1 VLCDCSQTGARPLKK
16 GKGFPE
22 MWHERIGSL
31 LPNRWKFQWR
41 YWRRKTPW
49 DTQVTPPEV
58 MEFIARTLPGKAL
71 DLGCGTGTNAITLAR
86 HGWRVTGVDFIP
98 KAISAARAK
107 AARSGFAIEFLVANV
122 TDLSALSG
130 PFDYVLDIG
139 CLHAL
144 KAEDRSRYATTLSR
158 MLRPQAWYMLYA
170 WLPRACENGIVG
182 ISTEEVEIL
191 LREDFSKVRTAIG
204 EENGNPS
211 SWYWFQRRKG
221 GRNGR
226 ALSSAG

>member
-1 VLCDCSQTGARPLKK
+1 
-16 GKGFPE
+16 
-22 MWHERIGSL
+22 MWLERIGSF

-41 YWRRKTPW
+41 YWRRQTPW

-58 MEFIARTLPGKAL
+58 MDFIARTPPGNAL

-98 KAISAARAK
+98 GAILAARAK
-107 AARSGFAIEFLVANV
+107 AARGGVAVDFLAASV

-130 PFDYVLDIG
+130 PFDYALDIG

-144 KAEDRSRYATTLSR
+144 NAEDRMRYAVNLSR
-158 MLRPQAWYMLYA
+158 LLRPQAWYMLYA
-170 WLPRACENGIVG
+170 WLPRPWEGGIAG
-182 ISTEEVEIL
+182 ISAEEIEAL
-191 LREDFSKVRTAIG
+191 LRKDFMNVRTTTG

-211 SWYWFQRRKG
+211 AWYWFQRR
-221 GRNGR
+221 
-226 ALSSAG
+226 

>member
-1 VLCDCSQTGARPLKK
+1 MRELKK

-41 YWRRKTPW
+41 YWRRQTPW

-58 MEFIARTLPGKAL
+58 MEFIARTPPGKAL

-98 KAISAARAK
+98 KAILAARAK
-107 AARSGFAIEFLVANV
+107 AIRSGFAIDFLVASVN
-122 TDLSALSG
+122 DLSALPG
-130 PFDYVLDIG
+130 PFDYALDIG

-144 KAEDRSRYATTLSR
+144 KAEDRMRYAVNLSR
-158 MLRPQAWYMLYA
+158 LLRPQAWYMLYA
-170 WLPRACENGIVG
+170 WLPRPSEGGIVG
-182 ISTEEVEIL
+182 ISTEEVEFL
-191 LREDFSKVRTAIG
+191 LRADFSNVRTEIG

-211 SWYWFQRRKG
+211 SWYWFQRR
-221 GRNGR
+221 
-226 ALSSAG
+226 